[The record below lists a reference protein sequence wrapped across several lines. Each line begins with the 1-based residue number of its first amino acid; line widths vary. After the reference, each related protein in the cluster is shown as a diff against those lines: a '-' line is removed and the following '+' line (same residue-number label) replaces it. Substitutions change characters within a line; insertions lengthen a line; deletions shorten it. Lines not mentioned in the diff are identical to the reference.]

1 VSDNER
7 ENMNWKD
14 ALQKAQQKL
23 ADDGADRKAIDALDN
38 KRQRIKFAKGFGC
51 VRELAGLTHT
61 RVYRVTD

>member
-1 VSDNER
+1 
-7 ENMNWKD
+7 MNWTE

-23 ADDGADRKAIDALDN
+23 ADANADSKTIDALDN
-38 KRQRIKFAKGFGC
+38 KRQRIKFSKGFGR